1 MGVKHRMFENEYG
14 QDEESTGMKQLR
26 QALDKANAALKVRE
40 EELGKLQGQV
50 RTQSVRE
57 ILRDL
62 GVKPKVAGLIPSDL
76 DPTPEAVEK
85 WVKDYEDV
93 FGSALRAEEK
103 PKDSESEA
111 APVTPAQS
119 SVDAA
124 TQQALGRVQTAEAS
138 AGVVPPD
145 IEQAQLAALAAI
157 GQEAGN
163 DSRKLLN
170 ILQGRA

>member
-1 MGVKHRMFENEYG
+1 MFENDYG
-14 QDEESTGMKQLR
+14 QDDDNTPLVKQLR
-26 QALDKANAALKVRE
+26 EQIEKQSKALKERDDS
-40 EELGKLQGQV
+40 LTKLQGQV

-62 GVKPKVAGLIPSDL
+62 GVRPKVAGLIPSDL

-93 FGSALRAEEK
+93 FGGALRVEEK

-111 APVTPAQS
+111 APVPPAQS

-124 TQQALGRVQTAEAS
+124 TRQALGRVQSAEAA

-145 IEQAQLAALAAI
+145 IEQAQLAALASI

-163 DSRKLLN
+163 DSRKLLD

>member
-1 MGVKHRMFENEYG
+1 MFENEYG
-14 QDEESTGMKQLR
+14 QDENESSGMKQLR
-26 QALDKANAALKVRE
+26 QALDKANAALKAKDE
-40 EELGKLQGQV
+40 DLTKLQGKV
-50 RTQSVRE
+50 RTVSVRE

-62 GVKPKVAGLIPSDL
+62 GVKPKVAGLIPPDIDATEDS
-76 DPTPEAVEK
+76 VKK
-85 WVKDYEDV
+85 WVEEYEDV
-93 FGSALRAEEK
+93 FGAALRVEEK
-103 PKDSESEA
+103 SKDSESET
-111 APVTPAQS
+111 APVTPALS

-163 DSRKLLN
+163 NSAKLLN

>member
-1 MGVKHRMFENEYG
+1 MFENDYG
-14 QDEESTGMKQLR
+14 QDDDNTPLVKQLR
-26 QALDKANAALKVRE
+26 EQIEKQSKALKERDDS
-40 EELGKLQGQV
+40 LTKLQGQV

-93 FGSALRAEEK
+93 FGGALRVEEK

-111 APVTPAQS
+111 APVPPAQS

-124 TQQALGRVQTAEAS
+124 TQQALGRVQSAEAA

-163 DSRKLLN
+163 DSRKLLD

>member
-1 MGVKHRMFENEYG
+1 MFEYEQ
-14 QDEESTGMKQLR
+14 QDGEESTGMKQLR
-26 QALDKANAALKVRE
+26 QALDKANAALKTRD
-40 EELGKLQGQV
+40 EELTKLQGAV

-57 ILRDL
+57 ILRDR
-62 GVKPKVAGLIPSDL
+62 GINPKVAGLIPSDL
-76 DPTPEAVEK
+76 DPTADAVDK

-93 FGSALRAEEK
+93 FGAALRVEEK

-111 APVTPAQS
+111 EPATPAQS

-124 TQQALGRVQTAEAS
+124 TQQALGRVQSAEAS

-145 IEQAQLAALAAI
+145 IERAQLNALAAI

-163 DSRKLLN
+163 NSQKLLS

>member
-1 MGVKHRMFENEYG
+1 MFENEYEQG
-14 QDEESTGMKQLR
+14 EESTGMKNLR
-26 QALDKANAALKVRE
+26 AAHDKAVRE
-40 EELGKLQGQV
+40 KAELEKSLATLQGQV

-57 ILRDL
+57 ILRDR
-62 GVKPKVAGLIPSDL
+62 GINPKVAGLIPSDL
-76 DPTPEAVEK
+76 EPTADAVDK

-93 FGSALRAEEK
+93 FGAALRVEEK

-124 TQQALGRVQTAEAS
+124 TMQALGRVQSAEAS

-145 IEQAQLAALAAI
+145 LEKAQLAALAAI
-157 GQEAGN
+157 GQAAGN
-163 DSRKLLN
+163 DSSKLLN
-170 ILQGRA
+170 ILKGRD

>member
-1 MGVKHRMFENEYG
+1 MFENDYG
-14 QDEESTGMKQLR
+14 QDDDNTPLVKQLR
-26 QALDKANAALKVRE
+26 EQIEKQSKALKERDDS
-40 EELGKLQGQV
+40 LTKLQGQV

-93 FGSALRAEEK
+93 FGGALRAEEK

-124 TQQALGRVQTAEAS
+124 TQQALGRVQSAEAA

-163 DSRKLLN
+163 DSRKLLD